1 MKILEKLKNDRQD
14 LISKLCDNIDAL
26 EKIALEQQAEIE
38 KLKKIEHFADK
49 TIEKQ
54 SAEIERLQEENRG
67 LRKICDR
74 ALKTYKETKAEAI
87 KEFAQTLKHLIN
99 RDLYHSGSNIVEKID
114 NLVKEMV
121 GE

>member
-14 LISKLCDNIDAL
+14 LISKLCDNIDSL
-26 EKIALEQQAEIE
+26 ERIALEQQAEIE
-38 KLKKIEHFADK
+38 
-49 TIEKQ
+49 
-54 SAEIERLQEENRG
+54 RLEEENRG

-87 KEFAQTLKHLIN
+87 KEFAERVKQEIN
-99 RDLYHSGSNIVEKID
+99 FPLAVWKVFD